1 MKQQLKIVLVMV
13 NTENLWLIFSVVLI
27 HLLSFLLDLRVDL
40 TFIRQ
45 ILHPEKITLSEWV
58 KKDEK
63 IQTHH

>member
-40 TFIRQ
+40 TFIRY

>member
-40 TFIRQ
+40 TFIRY
-45 ILHPEKITLSEWV
+45 ILHPEKITLSE
-58 KKDEK
+58 
-63 IQTHH
+63 